1 MTMPEN
7 AIPAGSLPPEQGQAT
22 DQGGE
27 KGSEAL
33 ILGKFKTADDL
44 ANAYQSLEQDHGR
57 IGSELGSA
65 RKQNETLLN
74 LVSQGVQGGAAASTP
89 QESTAD
95 AIAKIDKQLDEIDA
109 AVEAGEM
116 SISEGRKKDR
126 ELTRQR
132 TQLEMNDHFA
142 KAKSQTDAAAMATN
156 FKSTHPDFQQALDSG
171 ALDEIKKAN
180 PLHDNIS
187 AYYEWKANQAVADAD
202 AREKAAYE
210 KGKADISSLASGSQA
225 TNRVLGRSGSE
236 VRVTNAPA
244 PGPLNTQQMTEGM
257 MGVLRGVRAGT

>member
-1 MTMPEN
+1 MIVPEN
-7 AIPAGSLPPEQGQAT
+7 AIPAGSLPPETGQAT

-33 ILGKFKTADDL
+33 ILGKFKSAEDM
-44 ANAYQSLEQDHGR
+44 ANAYKALEQDHGR
-57 IGSELGSA
+57 LGSELGSA

-74 LVSQGVQGGAAASTP
+74 LVSQGVQGSAAASTP

-95 AIAKIDKQLDEIDA
+95 QIAKIDKELDSIDA

-132 TQLEMNDHFA
+132 TQLEMNDQFA
-142 KAKSQTDAAAMATN
+142 KAKSQNDAAGMVAN
-156 FKSTHPDFQQALDSG
+156 FKAAHPDFQQALDSG
-171 ALDEIKKAN
+171 ALEEIKKAN

-187 AYYEWKANQAVADAD
+187 AYYEWKANEAIAGAD
-202 AREKAAYE
+202 AREKTAFE
-210 KGKADISSLASGSQA
+210 KGKAEISSLAAGSQA

-244 PGPLNTQQMTEGM
+244 PGPLNSQQMSEGM
-257 MGVLRGVRAGT
+257 MGVLRGVRGGT